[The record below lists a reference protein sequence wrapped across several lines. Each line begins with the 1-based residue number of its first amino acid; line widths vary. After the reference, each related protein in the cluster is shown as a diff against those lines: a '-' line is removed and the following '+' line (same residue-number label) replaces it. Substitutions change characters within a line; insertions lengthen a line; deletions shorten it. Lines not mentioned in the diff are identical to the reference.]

1 MNFSDALVRRIG
13 TSCSWLI
20 FFMALIT
27 TMIVVARKGFDVNSI
42 AIQELVSYL
51 HATVFMLAI
60 PWALQEDEH
69 VRVDILYRR
78 MPSVKKRW
86 VNIVG
91 GITCLLPFA
100 LFCMSTSFDFVAKS
114 WEIFENSPQANGLH
128 GVFILKTIVP
138 ISFFLLAVQGL
149 SIIVRDTGYLMAEPK

>member
-1 MNFSDALVRRIG
+1 MFVRRVG
-13 TSCSWLI
+13 TACSWMI
-20 FFMALIT
+20 FLMAAIT
-27 TMIVVARKGFDVNSI
+27 TAIVVARKGFDLNSI

-78 MPSVKKRW
+78 MTKHRKRW

-100 LFCMSTSFDFVAKS
+100 WFCLSTSTDFVANS
-114 WEIFENSPQANGLH
+114 WKIFENSPQANGLH
-128 GVFILKTIVP
+128 GVFLLKTLIP
-138 ISFFLLAVQGL
+138 ISFTLLAMQGL
-149 SIIVRDTGYLMAEPK
+149 SIIVRDVRHLIGDRN